1 MQSFR
6 CCACNFHKLSLL
18 QELVT
23 SLNAPLDIAKVKQA
37 NISSK
42 DSSFGGTI
50 IFEIN
55 AC

>member
-1 MQSFR
+1 MQ
-6 CCACNFHKLSLL
+6 LSQVVIIAESQL
-18 QELVT
+18 T
-23 SLNAPLDIAKVKQA
+23 PLDIAKVKQA
-37 NISSK
+37 SISSK